1 MRTLANAQS
10 DGIVVADEP
19 AREADQDRPEGC
31 QPWPLRHILIGRGHG
46 VTADVRRNLVADCPG
61 TSLNGRGHG
70 VTADVRRNLVADC
83 PGTSAARTCI
93 TRPGYG
99 RPRRQRCA
107 LTRGNLRIPALQ
119 AELPGHFARQRAD
132 CDRICFAAAPSGHKI
147 AAHGPGICGRWEKS
161 AGLASLSCRGPQS
174 GCETRCTLSTDFQW
188 LRSIASSSAP
198 AGRTSTQPAGH
209 RCARIRRPHA
219 TLGGV

>member
-19 AREADQDRPEGC
+19 AREADQDRPEGR
-31 QPWPLRHILIGRGHG
+31 QPWPLRHI
-46 VTADVRRNLVADCPG
+46 
-61 TSLNGRGHG
+61 LNGRGHG

-119 AELPGHFARQRAD
+119 ARIARSF
-132 CDRICFAAAPSGHKI
+132 CP
-147 AAHGPGICGRWEKS
+147 PTGR
-161 AGLASLSCRGPQS
+161 
-174 GCETRCTLSTDFQW
+174 
-188 LRSIASSSAP
+188 LRSDLFCRRAFGTQNRSQWAGHLWKMGKVSRPCVVVLSRASVRLRNPMHLICRFSMASINCFVERASRSNFHTTSGSSLRANSSASCN
-198 AGRTSTQPAGH
+198 AGRCVTVENSTSGE
-209 RCARIRRPHA
+209 
-219 TLGGV
+219 G

>member
-19 AREADQDRPEGC
+19 AREADQDRPEGR
-31 QPWPLRHILIGRGHG
+31 QPWPLRHI
-46 VTADVRRNLVADCPG
+46 
-61 TSLNGRGHG
+61 LNGRGHG

-147 AAHGPGICGRWEKS
+147 AAHGPGICGRWEEP

-174 GCETRCTLSTDFQW
+174 GCETRCTLSADFQW
-188 LRSIASSSAP
+188 LRSIASSSCASRSNFHTTSGSSLRANSSASCN
-198 AGRTSTQPAGH
+198 AGRCVTVENSTSGE
-209 RCARIRRPHA
+209 
-219 TLGGV
+219 G